1 MFQRKKWAGIAVLTG
16 ALVVAGG
23 GIAYAASGGWTVVSV
38 PPSTDS
44 NVLLAGASADS
55 NTDAWAVGQQFVA
68 AGQPPAPPVAY
79 HWDGSAWSMVPT
91 PSLGE
96 YGAFGAVS
104 ASSATDAWAVGFTMI
119 ANHDFGTLIEHWD
132 GQQWTATS
140 VDAIT
145 GFSARLTGVAD
156 LGTSDAWAVGEG
168 STGGLAEH
176 WNGTTWSVVPLPD
189 SAFTPASGNPISA
202 VSATNIWLVGST
214 LSTTGTQVPEALHY
228 NGTTW
233 SVVPMAQPAQA
244 TATINAVTAITA
256 RNAWAVGEDVGAGTK
271 IGGSTFIEHWNG
283 TQWTIEAS
291 PTPGADPSLSG
302 VAFRS
307 AHDVYAVGT
316 NVHSINGGAQ
326 QAMILHWNGH
336 KWSIGSSGTFAGSL
350 SAAATFPGAAREW
363 AVGSANN
370 QGLILSHS

>member
-1 MFQRKKWAGIAVLTG
+1 
-16 ALVVAGG
+16 
-23 GIAYAASGGWTVVSV
+23 
-38 PPSTDS
+38 
-44 NVLLAGASADS
+44 
-55 NTDAWAVGQQFVA
+55 
-68 AGQPPAPPVAY
+68 VAY

-132 GQQWTATS
+132 GHQWTATS

-189 SAFTPASGNPISA
+189 SAFIPSSTDPISA
-202 VSATNIWLVGST
+202 ASATDIWLVGST
-214 LSTTGTQVPEALHY
+214 LNSGGTQIPEALRY

-233 SVVPMAQPAQA
+233 KVVPMAQPTQA
-244 TATINAVTAITA
+244 TAAINGVTTISAG
-256 RNAWAVGEDVGAGTK
+256 NAWAVGEDIGATTK

-283 TQWTIEAS
+283 HQWNIKAS
-291 PTPGADPSLSG
+291 PTPGADPTLSG

-316 NVHSINGGAQ
+316 NIPSVNGGPQ
-326 QAMILHWNGH
+326 QAMILRWNGRR
-336 KWSIGSSGTFAGSL
+336 WSAGSSGTFSGSL
-350 SAAATFPGAAREW
+350 SAATTFPGAAREW

-370 QGLILSHS
+370 QGMALSHS